1 MPLFKSSTPK
11 HDEYVDSHGRTR
23 STSPARKGSMFS
35 RNRSVTPPPPQKTG
49 LFGSSTNGS
58 SLSRRRSSGSSANGS
73 THRRNGSMGG
83 GLFNRDRNEDR
94 SILTAR
100 EMVGSAEAAEKEADR
115 ALHQA
120 RLAVKEAR
128 NHVKTLERE
137 AEEEYV
143 FLISFVWL

>member
-1 MPLFKSSTPK
+1 
-11 HDEYVDSHGRTR
+11 
-23 STSPARKGSMFS
+23 
-35 RNRSVTPPPPQKTG
+35 
-49 LFGSSTNGS
+49 
-58 SLSRRRSSGSSANGS
+58 
-73 THRRNGSMGG
+73 MGG